1 MLVAR
6 FDLADPAFPVSLV
19 DVERPA
25 LPRAD
30 WARVRIDRAGICGS
44 DLHVVYPSGPGSE
57 VLNDFATFPME
68 MGHEMM
74 GTVVES
80 GVDCPLAVGTRV
92 AVDPVLAC
100 AGRGLVPCARCAVGA
115 VSTCLR
121 LTSRSVTHGFG
132 HGFSQ
137 GIGSG
142 WAEELVAHPSQLH
155 VVPDGVG
162 DDEAAMTEPLSI
174 SVHGVLRSPPPPGAP
189 VLVVGAG
196 MIGLTA
202 VVALR
207 QLFPSSAV
215 TVLAR
220 HPHQATAAVAL
231 GAHHVVRPDA
241 GDDGWLGEL
250 ARLGG
255 GHVTGRG
262 RGAMLNGGYPL
273 VIEAV
278 GTGEAVTLSARLCG
292 QGGSVMLIGATGPS
306 EVNLAPVWAKE
317 LSLVGTFCH
326 AEDRLGDELPVH
338 SFDRALSLLA
348 AGALPASVAVTH
360 RFPLADLREA
370 CRTANDR
377 AAGALKVQLV
387 P

>member
-1 MLVAR
+1 MRVAR
-6 FDLADPAFPVSLV
+6 YDLADPAFPVSLV
-19 DVERPA
+19 EVDRPA
-25 LPRAD
+25 LPRPD

-44 DLHVVYPSGPGSE
+44 DLHLVYPSAPGSE
-57 VLNDFATFPME
+57 VLGDFASFPME

-74 GTVVES
+74 GTVVEV
-80 GVDCPLAVGTRV
+80 GADCPLAVGTRV
-92 AVDPVLAC
+92 AVDPGIAC
-100 AGRGLVPCARCAVGA
+100 AARGLEPCARCTIGA
-115 VSTCLR
+115 WSTCLR
-121 LTSRSVTHGFG
+121 FTSRAVTHGFG
-132 HGFSQ
+132 HGFTQ
-137 GIGSG
+137 GLGAG
-142 WAEELVAHPSQLH
+142 WADELVAHPSQLH
-155 VVPDGVG
+155 VVPDEVD

-174 SVHGVLRSPPPPGAP
+174 SVHGVLRSPPPDGAP

-202 VVALR
+202 VAALR
-207 QLFPSSAV
+207 RLFPASEV

-220 HPHQATAAVAL
+220 HAHQAAAATAL
-231 GAHHVVRPDA
+231 GAHHVVRPDD

-255 GHVTGRG
+255 GFVTGR
-262 RGAMLNGGYPL
+262 RSGAMLNGGYPL

-278 GTGEAVTLSARLCG
+278 GTGAAVTQAAKLCG
-292 QGGSVMLIGATGPS
+292 QGGSVVLIGATGPS

-326 AEDRLGDELPVH
+326 AVDRVGDEAPVH
-338 SFDRALSLLA
+338 SFDRALGLLA
-348 AGALPASVAVTH
+348 AGALPAAVAVTH
-360 RFPLADLREA
+360 RFPLAELRDA